1 MTNFLFGL
9 IIFIIFC
16 VGIMVGIS
24 TEEKIVYERCVK
36 ANPTVPVGEIK
47 EFCNDR
53 LYVKEQK

>member
-1 MTNFLFGL
+1 MTNVLFT
-9 IIFIIFC
+9 FIIFC
-16 VGIMVGIS
+16 VGVVLGIS